1 MPPRSRRPRG
11 KWWQRSNKW
20 GRSSTKSRRIWRR
33 FACSMSGSW
42 RTGRREYLWK
52 LRRGSPSLWFSAARA
67 HHHED
72 LGEVD
77 YEIAMPA
84 LFRTPH
90 AHWIYVTEAD
100 VDGRYAGAHLRLTDS
115 DSGILSVQLPDSPL
129 GRFPG
134 QPPGGSRSP
143 ARI

>member
-1 MPPRSRRPRG
+1 M
-11 KWWQRSNKW
+11 
-20 GRSSTKSRRIWRR
+20 
-33 FACSMSGSW
+33 GSLVYEVTEDLAPVRLLDEW
-42 RTGRREYLWK
+42 IVANGQTRVPLE

-100 VDGRYAGAHLRLTDS
+100 VDGRYARAHLRLTDS